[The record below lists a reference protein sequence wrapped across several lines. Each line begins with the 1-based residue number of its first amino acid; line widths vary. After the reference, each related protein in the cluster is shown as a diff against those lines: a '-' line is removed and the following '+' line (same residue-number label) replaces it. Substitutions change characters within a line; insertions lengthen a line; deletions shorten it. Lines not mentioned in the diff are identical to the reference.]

1 MPIQHD
7 YKSEVDQQHPG
18 SILAQ
23 KFMQPAGLT
32 QNGLARALGIPAQ
45 RIGDIVLGRR
55 GISVDTAV
63 RLAEYFGNNP
73 RYWLDLQQEYD
84 LAGTNQVAIRR
95 QVRPPENLP
104 GLAQRRIEEWILRE
118 HVIIA
123 ERLQKDHDRV
133 IAKARENIERWGWL
147 RDFPDHKKRPGFMV
161 EWLSLLDGPLE
172 ALHEVL
178 IGTDERSVLLR
189 SSSPF
194 AGIVSYRE
202 RWQLR
207 KNRPRGSHE
216 IKSA

>member
-1 MPIQHD
+1 MSIQHHHNF
-7 YKSEVDQQHPG
+7 KVDPQHPG

-55 GISVDTAV
+55 GITVDTAV
-63 RLAEYFGNNP
+63 RLAEYFGNDP
-73 RYWLDLQQEYD
+73 RYWLDLQREYD

-104 GLAQRRIEEWILRE
+104 GRAQRRIEEWILRE
-118 HVIIA
+118 HAIVA
-123 ERLQKDHDRV
+123 ERLRKDPDRV

-147 RDFPDHKKRPGFMV
+147 RDFPDPKKRPGFMV

-172 ALHEVL
+172 ALQAVL
-178 IGTDERSVLLR
+178 TGTDERSVLLR

-207 KNRPRGSHE
+207 KSQHRGSHE
-216 IKSA
+216 VESA